1 MYKQWGQGD
10 ERLVPIYADYDNT
23 VIRWGREE
31 MLEYLL
37 KGKGDRE
44 DGRELL
50 Y

>member
-10 ERLVPIYADYDNT
+10 ERLVPIYTDYDNT

-31 MLEYLL
+31 LLEYLL
-37 KGKGDRE
+37 KGKGERE
-44 DGRELL
+44 DRRELL